1 MQIGVIGL
9 GHMGGN
15 MSRRLMKAGHH
26 CVVFDANVKMR
37 EALAKEG
44 ATSAG
49 SLADVV
55 KALVEKPCAVWV
67 MLPAGRTTEETIEH
81 LGDLLEPD
89 DVIIAGGNSNPSIFE
104 KSIGE
109 ANDCGP
115 TTASPGSGDRRSR
128 GRYTKRLN

>member
-1 MQIGVIGL
+1 MCRKPKL
-9 GHMGGN
+9 G
-15 MSRRLMKAGHH
+15 RRP
-26 CVVFDANVKMR
+26 VDANVQTR

-44 ATSAG
+44 AISAG

-89 DVIIAGGNSNPSIFE
+89 DVIIDGGKSNPSIFE
-104 KSIGE
+104 KSIG
-109 ANDCGP
+109 
-115 TTASPGSGDRRSR
+115 
-128 GRYTKRLN
+128 

>member
-1 MQIGVIGL
+1 MQIAIVGL
-9 GHMGGN
+9 GRMGGN
-15 MSRRLMKAGHH
+15 ISRRLMKAGHH
-26 CVVFDANVKMR
+26 CVVFDADVETR
-37 EALAKEG
+37 EALAKDG
-44 ATSAG
+44 ATATG
-49 SLADVV
+49 SLAGVV
-55 KALVEKPCAVWV
+55 KALGEKPRVVWV
-67 MLPAGRTTEETIEH
+67 MLPADRITEETIEH

-89 DVIIAGGNSNPSIFE
+89 DVIIDGGNSNPSIFE